1 MAGKMRNT
9 YDVIV
14 IGGGHNGLVCA
25 SYLARKGLDVAV
37 LEQRPV
43 LGGACATEEIGGC
56 KVSRTSYVYSLFH
69 PKIVRDLEL
78 RKHGLEVLERDPPS
92 FTPLKDGRYLFLY
105 QDMKRSQEEIAKF
118 SKKDAEAYPLY
129 EERMD
134 KISRF
139 LDTILLMTPPNPRQ
153 MGDWFR
159 MAKLGMKAL
168 ALKEDLYTLLELF
181 SSNSYDFVARHFESE
196 PLISTLCTDGIIGT
210 CGGPFTPGTAYVLLH
225 HVMGGVNG
233 HRGRWGYVRGGM
245 GGLSD
250 AIMKSGLKHG
260 VEYFTNADVAR
271 ILVEGNVARGVLLTD
286 GTEIRSRFVVSNA
299 DPSVTFQQLLEK
311 GVLPSD
317 FLTAVQKIDYSSA
330 TSKIN
335 IILDGELKFK
345 CLKGTDERV
354 PGTFH
359 ICEDSRYI
367 ERAFDASKYGEMSD
381 HLVLEGC
388 VPSVVDETLA
398 PPGKHVLSLLIQY
411 TPYHLNGGWT
421 AERRDELLRK
431 TIDKLAEYTNIRK
444 VFSKADVITPADLE
458 RDFRLTGGNL
468 FQGAMSLCQLFF
480 MRPVPNYAKYT
491 TPVRNLMLCG
501 SAAHPGGGVTGLP
514 GHNAARE
521 LLKRI

>member
-1 MAGKMRNT
+1 MADGLKSR
-9 YDVIV
+9 YDVVIV
-14 IGGGHNGLVCA
+14 GGGHNGLVCA
-25 SYLARKGLDVAV
+25 SYLARKGQSVAV

-43 LGGACATEEIGGC
+43 LGGACVTESIGGC

-69 PKIVRDLEL
+69 PIVVRELEL

-105 QDMKRSQEEIAKF
+105 QDMKHSQEEIAKF
-118 SKKDAEAYPLY
+118 SEKDSEAYPLY
-129 EERMD
+129 EERLD
-134 KISRF
+134 RISRF
-139 LDTILLMTPPNPRQ
+139 LDNILLMTPPDPHRI
-153 MGDWFR
+153 GDWPR
-159 MAKLGMKAL
+159 MGKLGMKAL
-168 ALKEDLYTLLELF
+168 GLKEDLYTLLDLF
-181 SSNSYDFVARHFESE
+181 SSSSHGFVARHFGSE

-225 HVMGGVNG
+225 HVMGEVNG

-250 AIMKSGLKHG
+250 SLVRSGLEHG
-260 VEYFTNADVAR
+260 VEYFTGADVAK
-271 ILVEGNVARGVLLTD
+271 ILVEGSMARGVLLAD
-286 GTEIRSRFVVSNA
+286 GREVRSRFVVSGA
-299 DPSVTFQQLLEK
+299 DPSVTFRQLLDR
-311 GVLPSD
+311 GVLPEA
-317 FLTAVQKIDYSSA
+317 FLDAVGRIDYSSA

-335 IILDGELKFK
+335 IILKGELTFK
-345 CLKGTDERV
+345 CLKGTGESV

-381 HLVLEGC
+381 HLVIEGC

-398 PPGKHVLSLLIQY
+398 PPGKHILSLLIQY
-411 TPYHLNGGWT
+411 TPYHINGGWT
-421 AERRDELLRK
+421 AERRNELLRK
-431 TIDKLAEYTNIRK
+431 TVQKLSEYTNIRK
-444 VFSKADVITPADLE
+444 VFCEADIITPADLE

-468 FQGAMSLCQLFF
+468 FQGAMSLSQLFF
-480 MRPVPNYAKYT
+480 MRPVPGYARYR
-491 TPVRNLMLCG
+491 TPIRNLMLCG

-521 LLKRI
+521 LLKLL